1 MSLNSHEDGMIYE
14 VFSKMIGN
22 CNLHLRFVIST
33 FWFRMGAWSFQDGCL
48 APMAPVPTGGLPTND
63 PKQIIKFSY

>member
-1 MSLNSHEDGMIYE
+1 M
-14 VFSKMIGN
+14 GN

-48 APMAPVPTGGLPTND
+48 APVAPVPTGGLPTND
-63 PKQIIKFSY
+63 PKQIIKFSYLFLFLLKTKIKITKSEN